1 MSQIDTN
8 ELLAWLNE
16 SIAVAKRR
24 EERAKLDGSKKVE
37 LMHRAYGFALEH
49 VKRKLETDTESS

>member
-1 MSQIDTN
+1 MSQININ
-8 ELLAWLNE
+8 ELLVWLDE

-24 EERAKLDGSKKVE
+24 EERAKLGGSRQVE